1 MWPVRSPVP
10 DVVFICAEIG
20 VVPAQPVDA
29 TAANRLLGK
38 PVTEN
43 PVSQAES
50 SSLSYRFR

>member
-1 MWPVRSPVP
+1 VP